1 MIDFITEFQNNML
14 GDLTMAEY
22 LAYGA
27 TKEEKADAIVLEMG
41 FVVLPPE
48 DLMP

>member
-1 MIDFITEFQNNML
+1 MGDFITEFQNNML

-27 TKEEKADAIVLEMG
+27 TKEERAAAILAEMG
-41 FVVLPPE
+41 YVVLPPE
-48 DLMP
+48 NLMP